1 MKRFIAF
8 VLVLTLL
15 LSMSAGVAYA
25 DPKGKAVGREKEK
38 PAKVEKATGQDKKVF
53 KQELND
59 QKREVQKE
67 ISELER
73 MLEELMAGAVTTEG
87 DVEAA
92 PEGEEIVD
100 PDDETEGEPVEGAGE
115 EASETDVSMTVEEI
129 ESRLAELKLQKKEII
144 NQRFMVTKS
153 EYSTEELG
161 NFDSAADLIAQ
172 MYEDVN
178 VLGLGSVTVRDNIIK
193 FDTPPYIKG
202 GRTVVPVRAITEELG
217 ADLLWDEGTQTVTIT
232 MEGSSTTTGTAIVL
246 GINSRVV
253 TVDGEAQTLDT
264 AAEITNGR
272 TYVPLRFIAE
282 TFGLDV
288 DWDEGTETIDIEK
301 TEEDE
306 LEEAEPEE
314 ADDGE
319 EQEADEGDMTGEEQ
333 EAGGDASV
341 ETAEE

>member
-1 MKRFIAF
+1 
-8 VLVLTLL
+8 
-15 LSMSAGVAYA
+15 
-25 DPKGKAVGREKEK
+25 
-38 PAKVEKATGQDKKVF
+38 
-53 KQELND
+53 
-59 QKREVQKE
+59 
-67 ISELER
+67 
-73 MLEELMAGAVTTEG
+73 
-87 DVEAA
+87 
-92 PEGEEIVD
+92 
-100 PDDETEGEPVEGAGE
+100 
-115 EASETDVSMTVEEI
+115 
-129 ESRLAELKLQKKEII
+129 
-144 NQRFMVTKS
+144 MVTKS

-288 DWDEGTETIDIEK
+288 DWDEGTETIDIEE